1 MNTKNILRKI
11 LQINKILQY
20 RIYKMRKILFAF
32 FLCLATTF
40 VVAQNIV
47 YDTIQYAKEH
57 HQKRLTLFQS
67 EPIIKGKIIFLG
79 NSITE
84 FGDWQ
89 KLLNDSTVIN
99 RGIAGDNTFGVLAR
113 LDDVINRE
121 PSKLFIKI
129 GINDISQNIPS
140 EIIVKNIST
149 IIKKVKAK
157 SPNTKI
163 YIQSIL
169 PTNDNVKNAYPD
181 AYHKNDIVNSINRQL
196 KELAKKNN
204 VVYININKN
213 FRDNHGKLD
222 IKYADSDGLHLND
235 FAYKVWVG
243 FLKRKKYL

>member
-11 LQINKILQY
+11 LLINKILQY

-57 HQKRLTLFQS
+57 HQKRLTLFKS
-67 EPIIKGKIIFLG
+67 EPIIKGKVIFLG

-149 IIKKVKAK
+149 ILKNVKSK
-157 SPNTKI
+157 SPITKI
-163 YIQSIL
+163 YIYSVL
-169 PTNDNVKNAYPD
+169 PTNDNVKKNYPD
-181 AYHKNDIVNSINRQL
+181 AYNKNNIVNLVNRQL
-196 KELAKKNN
+196 KKLAKKNDII
-204 VVYININKN
+204 YIDINRI
-213 FRDNHGKLD
+213 FRDKQGKLD
-222 IKYADSDGLHLND
+222 VKFADSDGLHLND
-235 FAYKVWVG
+235 FAYKIWVD
-243 FLKRKKYL
+243 FLKRNKYL